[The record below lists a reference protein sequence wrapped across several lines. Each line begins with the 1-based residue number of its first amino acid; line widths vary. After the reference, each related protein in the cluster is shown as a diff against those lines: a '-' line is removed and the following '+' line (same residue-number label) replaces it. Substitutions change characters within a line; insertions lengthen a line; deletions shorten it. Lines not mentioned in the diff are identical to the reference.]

1 MIDRKVASHNETLII
16 ANVFQTFFEETP
28 AALRMLVESEIQASV
43 KLVKEYLLP
52 HSNYL
57 RSTRTIYGEVL
68 EVTPEKLILDK
79 ETVFFDYLV
88 IASGSSYRSLIK
100 DQGITDN
107 LRSEHLSKQAYAL
120 KESTD
125 VLIVGGGVVGVELA
139 GEIAAK
145 YGDKNITIVHN
156 GSNL

>member
-1 MIDRKVASHNETLII
+1 
-16 ANVFQTFFEETP
+16 
-28 AALRMLVESEIQASV
+28 
-43 KLVKEYLLP
+43 
-52 HSNYL
+52 
-57 RSTRTIYGEVL
+57 
-68 EVTPEKLILDK
+68 
-79 ETVFFDYLV
+79 
-88 IASGSSYRSLIK
+88 LIK